1 MNKKVQKIVIKPDGI
16 DVIMDVSGIKS
27 IIQINLTEN
36 PEVIKKI
43 FEKFNISDI
52 MFYDFDEKIVRALA
66 LDETGEQLRDYL
78 EICKQVSLGMKR
90 ISLAENMPEIEY
102 NLRGLKTYE

>member
-16 DVIMDVSGIKS
+16 DVIIDVSGIKS

-78 EICKQVSLGMKR
+78 EICKQVSFGMKR